1 MSCYSCERED
11 TQRCSRCG
19 NDYCA
24 DHGAALCA
32 ACLDPLNATPST
44 SAFRIALG
52 GLLVGSVLALWLI
65 IRPPSVPGETS
76 DIIQSD
82 PSATPALTP
91 QGSGSPSTTTP
102 VPATATAAPT
112 PTAVPVTAVP
122 TDVPPEPIEYVV
134 QEGDT
139 WNSIAAAYG
148 YDAATLASING
159 FDLEHVLHPGDVL
172 VIPQ

>member
-11 TQRCSRCG
+11 TLRCSRCG
-19 NDYCA
+19 NDYCS
-24 DHGAALCA
+24 DHGSTLCA
-32 ACLDPLNATPST
+32 SCLDPLNATPST

-76 DIIQSD
+76 DLIQSD

-91 QGSGSPSTTTP
+91 QGSGSPSTATP
-102 VPATATAAPT
+102 VAATNTPAPT
-112 PTAVPVTAVP
+112 PTEAPVTTAP
-122 TDVPPEPIEYVV
+122 TEAPPEPIEYVV

-139 WNSIAAAYG
+139 WNSIALAYG
-148 YDAATLASING
+148 YDAATLAAANG
-159 FDLEHVLHPGDVL
+159 YDLEHVLHPGDVL

>member
-11 TQRCSRCG
+11 TLRCSRCG
-19 NDYCA
+19 NNYCA
-24 DHGAALCA
+24 DHGSTLCA
-32 ACLDPLNATPST
+32 FCLDPLNATPST
-44 SAFRIALG
+44 SAFKIALG

-76 DIIQSD
+76 DLIQSD

-91 QGSGSPSTTTP
+91 QGSGSPATATP
-102 VPATATAAPT
+102 VPAATTPPPAPTEAPPTAAPT
-112 PTAVPVTAVP
+112 AAPV
-122 TDVPPEPIEYVV
+122 EPIEYIV

-148 YDAATLASING
+148 YDATTLASVNG
-159 FDLEHVLHPGDVL
+159 FDLGHVLQPGDVL